1 MCLVRCLSQHTYRIP
16 FRGKDKMK
24 ICLDVGD
31 KLSSLLRGMN
41 LSMSVASSACLH
53 IKKHRIVSSSPRTFA
68 CLHNNDAKHNSFVRF
83 AVVRFFADRNCEFIL
98 AAERKKNTHTQEVV
112 YSMYVWL
119 SHLRCSFCF
128 WSARIAFSVVC
139 IFQFT
144 LFILP
149 NGISCHIFHVYI
161 THIVYRI

>member
-68 CLHNNDAKHNSFVRF
+68 CLHNNDAKHNSLVRF

-98 AAERKKNTHTQEVV
+98 AAERKKTLTHKKWCTRCMCGYLICDAPSVFDRRV
-112 YSMYVWL
+112 
-119 SHLRCSFCF
+119 LRSRWC
-128 WSARIAFSVVC
+128 AFFNSLYLFFQMESVV
-139 IFQFT
+139 IFSMST
-144 LFILP
+144 
-149 NGISCHIFHVYI
+149 
-161 THIVYRI
+161 